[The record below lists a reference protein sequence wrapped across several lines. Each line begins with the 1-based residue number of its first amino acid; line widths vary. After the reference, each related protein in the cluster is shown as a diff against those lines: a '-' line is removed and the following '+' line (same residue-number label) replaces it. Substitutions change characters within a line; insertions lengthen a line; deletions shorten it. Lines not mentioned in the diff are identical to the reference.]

1 MNKNNNM
8 AIVLDFG
15 LKKLKKIKTII
26 INMYMLLIYSTK
38 LLY

>member
-8 AIVLDFG
+8 DIVLDFG

-26 INMYMLLIYSTK
+26 INMYMLLIYPTK
-38 LLY
+38 LL